1 MVVQEWVQSTQPN
14 PKILKSNSTFEVLT
28 SKNISKNK
36 DLSTWTWETHQLG
49 SLNVPKEAI
58 RCDSSGDG
66 EGCYL
71 GISVYSD
78 AICSDQTI
86 GKINMLLQYSTYTK
100 KRYGLA
106 YLVEYW
112 KYVGSGWKAEG

>member
-1 MVVQEWVQSTQPN
+1 MKCIGIFQ
-14 PKILKSNSTFEVLT
+14 VLT
-28 SKNISKNK
+28 SENVSRYK
-36 DLSTWTWETHQLG
+36 DLSTWTWETHLLG
-49 SLNVPKEAI
+49 SLHVPKGAI
-58 RCDSSGDG
+58 KCDSSGDG

-71 GISVYSD
+71 GTSVYSD

-86 GKINMLLQYSTYTK
+86 GKINMLLQYSSFTK

-112 KYVGSGWKAEG
+112 NYVGSGWKAEGNTCPFFQFLTLIE